1 MQFSWEISTLAQNYI
16 DMSEKIVVITG
27 GSRGLGRA
35 MALAFAE
42 AGATLIITSRKIES
56 CRATA
61 AEIEA
66 MGRTAMAY
74 ACHVGY
80 WEQCDELVDTIY
92 ERLGRVD
99 VLINNAGMS
108 PHYDRPTDITEELYE
123 KVLDVNLKGPFRLC
137 ANIGQRMMDAGGGA
151 IINVSS
157 TAAIRPRRDIITYA
171 AAKAGV
177 NAMTEAF
184 ADAYGPT
191 VRVNCIMPGP
201 FLTDISKAWDM
212 EAFKIRAR
220 DHIALQR
227 GGEAKEIAAAA
238 LYLGSDAS
246 SYTTGTILKV
256 DGGSVI

>member
-1 MQFSWEISTLAQNYI
+1 MTKNFI
-16 DMSEKIVVITG
+16 DMSGKVVAITG

-35 MALAFAE
+35 MALAFAK
-42 AGATLIITSRKIES
+42 AGAILVISSRKIEN
-56 CRATA
+56 CKATA

-66 MGRTAMAY
+66 MGQIAMAH
-74 ACHVGY
+74 ACHVGH
-80 WEQCDELVDTIY
+80 WEQCDALVEAIY
-92 ERLGRVD
+92 ERFGKID
-99 VLINNAGMS
+99 VMINNAGMS
-108 PHYDRPTDITEELYE
+108 PHYGRPTDIAEGLYD
-123 KVLDVNLKGPFRLC
+123 KVLDVNLKGTFRLC
-137 ANIGQRMMDAGGGA
+137 ANVGQRMVDAGGGA

-157 TAAIRPRRDIITYA
+157 TAAIRPRKDIITYA

-177 NAMTEAF
+177 NALTEAF

-227 GGEAKEIAAAA
+227 GGEAEEITAAA
-238 LYLGSDAS
+238 LYLGSGVS
-246 SYTTGTILKV
+246 SYTTGAILKI
-256 DGGSVI
+256 DGGSTI